1 MHGMQMQMQM
11 HGMPMPMPGSHG
23 GGTAGMTGW
32 DLGAI
37 LLLGAFHGINP
48 AMGWLFAVAL
58 GLQAGTRRRLAAAL
72 PPIAAGHAAS
82 MGLTVLFVEE
92 LRVFTS
98 DTAIRIAGGAVLA
111 AFALWRILRSHRHPR
126 WVGMSLRPR
135 ELAFWSFL
143 MSTAHGAGLM
153 LIPVMVGIGVSSH
166 NDMLMPSS
174 LGLVTT
180 AVAIHTAAMVAVAG
194 GIAFLVY
201 EFVGI
206 GVLRR
211 GWLNVDRVWAYA
223 LGAGAAVT
231 LLVA

>member
-1 MHGMQMQMQM
+1 MNGMHMHMQM

-135 ELAFWSFL
+135 ELALWSFL

-211 GWLNVDRVWAYA
+211 GWLNVDRIWAYA

>member
-1 MHGMQMQMQM
+1 M
-11 HGMPMPMPGSHG
+11 
-23 GGTAGMTGW
+23 
-32 DLGAI
+32 
-37 LLLGAFHGINP
+37 
-48 AMGWLFAVAL
+48 
-58 GLQAGTRRRLAAAL
+58 
-72 PPIAAGHAAS
+72 
-82 MGLTVLFVEE
+82 
-92 LRVFTS
+92 
-98 DTAIRIAGGAVLA
+98 LA

-135 ELAFWSFL
+135 ELALWSFL

-211 GWLNVDRVWAYA
+211 GWLNVDRIWAYA

>member
-1 MHGMQMQMQM
+1 MNGVHMHMQM

-23 GGTAGMTGW
+23 GGTAGMSGW
-32 DLGAI
+32 DFGAI

-92 LRVFTS
+92 LRVVTS

-135 ELAFWSFL
+135 ELALWSFL

-174 LGLVTT
+174 LGLMTT
-180 AVAIHTAAMVAVAG
+180 AVAIHTAAMVTVAG

-201 EFVGI
+201 EFVGV